1 MNQSNSEIKKGYTR
15 ILGYLV
21 KVGSKR
27 HSILVDTKRHL
38 DDLRSSEMEAIKS
51 NDNR

>member
-15 ILGYLV
+15 ILGYWV

-38 DDLRSSEMEAIKS
+38 DDLRSSEIKERK
-51 NDNR
+51 DK